1 MSSNNPRVNSVYL
14 KGVQWFGED
23 GQLKRLSSPLKEKPT
38 RPPVINLE
46 ELDPLIQTEWIKV
59 CV

>member
-1 MSSNNPRVNSVYL
+1 MAL
-14 KGVQWFGED
+14 CLLQGTQWFGED

-46 ELDPLIQTEWIKV
+46 ELDTLLQTERVKV